1 MLLYSPF
8 KMFSK
13 LPSSPGVLEVCK
25 CWIHECPS
33 YQRLSAA
40 FFMCVFTWT
49 SYLSQW
55 KWKRSEMLWGILN
68 CRKWYLKLMGLRNQK
83 RSVFIVHSPMKIAK
97 FEMCLYSYLL
107 LAAQIALD
115 IPIIVH
121 LIQNK
126 TLRTNV
132 GVEFFPSSHG
142 NSKPHLYFSSFV
154 MTMIYIWIVD

>member
-33 YQRLSAA
+33 YQRLSAV
-40 FFMCVFTWT
+40 FFTWT

-83 RSVFIVHSPMKIAK
+83 RSVFIVHSPMKITK

-142 NSKPHLYFSSFV
+142 NSIPHLYFSSFV
-154 MTMIYIWIVD
+154 MTTIYIWIVD